1 MVCISQYSISQA
13 SVYFIKVL
21 LSYTD
26 IFAKQSEQLHIWQ
39 VGQSVVTL

>member
-13 SVYFIKVL
+13 RVCFIKVL
-21 LSYTD
+21 LSYND
-26 IFAKQSEQLHIWQ
+26 IFAKQSEQLPIWL